1 MARFSDTIIDYPN
14 SKLYFIE
21 LVERL
26 EQIEVLTAKKASVY
40 KLHLE
45 NIEKQAYDVDNE

>member
-14 SKLYFIE
+14 SKLYFSE

-26 EQIEVLTAKKASVY
+26 EQMEVLTAKKASVY

-45 NIEKQAYDVDNE
+45 NIEKEAYDVDNE